1 MKKREIRIW
10 LAAAA
15 MALGMGLLGCSADS
29 VDTGG
34 AKRTGNRAGK
44 RTESREQEAE
54 QKAEQES
61 EQESSQK
68 TEQKSEQESGQKT
81 EQKTEQDAD
90 DAVLLSE
97 GAMEDGVYE
106 GIVVDASM
114 NNFAIR
120 TEDGVTSFM
129 ERPEQ
134 GGTLKDGL
142 LLGIPVKW

>member
-1 MKKREIRIW
+1 M
-10 LAAAA
+10 
-15 MALGMGLLGCSADS
+15 
-29 VDTGG
+29 
-34 AKRTGNRAGK
+34 NRRAVRK
-44 RTESREQEAE
+44 LQ
-54 QKAEQES
+54 
-61 EQESSQK
+61 
-68 TEQKSEQESGQKT
+68 
-81 EQKTEQDAD
+81 QKTEQDAD

-142 LLGIPVKW
+142 LLGIPVKVVIEGQAVTELTDGGKAAAVRAGGVKFCGQRHGRVPV